1 MGLLKETLDG
11 IAPIDR
17 GIEQRVQQHLDSLT
31 KPRGSLGR
39 LEEIAKEYCLMT
51 GTDRPTMG
59 KKHIF
64 TFAGDH
70 GVTEEGVSAFPR
82 EVTLQMVRNMASG
95 GAAVCVLCRH
105 VGAGLSI
112 VDVGVDG
119 DLTGTEGVIHRKVRR
134 GTGNMTRAAA
144 MSPGEA
150 ERAICVGIE
159 LARKAKE
166 EGVTLLGTGEMGIGN
181 TTPSSALF
189 SVLLGLPVEDVTG
202 RGTGVD
208 DETYR
213 RKMEVIRR
221 AIEVNS
227 PFDGAMDAL
236 AKVGGLEI
244 AAIAGLALGGARE
257 RIPVVIDGFIS
268 TAGSLVAMKMC
279 EHARD
284 YMFFSHRSG
293 ERGHRRFFEELGVSP
308 ILDLNMRLGEGTGA
322 ALAMDVV
329 EASVRI
335 YNEMATF
342 HSAGVSEGED

>member
-1 MGLLKETLDG
+1 MGLLKDTLHG
-11 IAPIDR
+11 IVPVSR
-17 GIEQRVQQHLDSLT
+17 HIEQSVQQHLDSLT

-39 LEEIAKEYCLMT
+39 LEEIAKQYCLVT
-51 GTDRPTMG
+51 GTDKPRLG

-70 GVTEEGVSAFPR
+70 GVTEEGVSAFPK
-82 EVTLQMVRNMASG
+82 EVTLQMVRNMVSG
-95 GAAVCVLCRH
+95 GAAVCVLAGC

-119 DLTGTEGVIHRKVRR
+119 DLQDIEGLIHRKVRR
-134 GTGNMTRAAA
+134 GTANITRGPA
-144 MSPGEA
+144 MSIQEA
-150 ERAICVGIE
+150 ERAVCVGIE
-159 LARKAKE
+159 LARKAKKD
-166 EGVTLLGTGEMGIGN
+166 GVTILGTGEMGIGN
-181 TTPSSALF
+181 TTPSSAIF
-189 SVLLGLPVEDVTG
+189 AVLLGLPVEDVTG

-213 RKMEVIRR
+213 RKIEVIKR

-227 PFDGAMDAL
+227 PFGDPLDVL

-244 AAIAGLALGGARE
+244 AGITGLVLGGVHE
-257 RIPVVIDGFIS
+257 RMAVVVDGFIS
-268 TAGSLVAMKMC
+268 TAGALVAMKMC
-279 EHARD
+279 EHVKE
-284 YMFFSHRSG
+284 YLFFSHRS
-293 ERGHRRFFEELGVSP
+293 EEKGHRAFFEKLGVKP
-308 ILDLNMRLGEGTGA
+308 ILDLNMRLGEGTGS

-342 HSAGVSEGED
+342 RSAGVSEGRD